1 MTSRRISVQRW
12 AMAVCLLLMTLVASP
27 SHASNDYSPIT
38 QEEAYAE
45 CMKAYASW
53 LNAGWGDSPDGIT
66 IACGLKSATFPYI
79 GAYVLKGKP
88 GVWNYWFGQPEQ
100 PLTCTPPQVLD
111 PSTQKCV
118 NPDLCKSSAIF
129 SGWLDFTGSGPTIM
143 CKEGCAYMFGSGT
156 SGAKTDGGSEQRY
169 VGSFEPLGRQCSA
182 GESSSG
188 LGEPGIGEPPA
199 DGGDKT
205 SDDNKP
211 ADDGDKPSDDSDKP
225 GDGDG
230 DKQGEGGDKSGEGGD
245 KPGDGTD
252 AGKGEGDGKNDG
264 KGDDKGTASGGADCT
279 SPPSCTGDAP
289 TCMVVQ
295 QTWALRC
302 NQPEWTKVK
311 DSDGDQYKT
320 PTVNRSDVFKT
331 ETIDP
336 SALNQSSWA
345 GNTCP
350 DLGTAQIF
358 GTSWSPD
365 STLFCRWLQYIRAV
379 VLLAGA
385 VCSCLILAGGVKD

>member
-1 MTSRRISVQRW
+1 MTSRRISVKRW
-12 AMAVCLLLMTLVASP
+12 AMVACLLLVALAATP
-27 SHASNDYSPIT
+27 AHAAAFRT
-38 QEEAYAE
+38 GAEAYSACVNQIPALE
-45 CMKAYASW
+45 KQWGKSGFSYRCESAAPYPGEAGAFKLIQHRPEGTDDELSHLGYY
-53 LNAGWGDSPDGIT
+53 NAT
-66 IACGLKSATFPYI
+66 
-79 GAYVLKGKP
+79 
-88 GVWNYWFGQPEQ
+88 
-100 PLTCTPPQVLD
+100 TCVAPQVLD
-111 PSTQKCV
+111 PATQTCV
-118 NPDLCKSSAIF
+118 SPDLCKSSAIF
-129 SGWLDFTGSGPTIM
+129 SGWLDFSGNAPTIM

-156 SGAKTDGGSEQRY
+156 SGAKVDGGSEQRY
-169 VGSFEPLGRQCSA
+169 TGSFEPLGRKCSA

-188 LGEPGIGEPPA
+188 LGEPGIGEPP
-199 DGGDKT
+199 GDA
-205 SDDNKP
+205 N
-211 ADDGDKPSDDSDKP
+211 DKPSDDSKPADGDDKP
-225 GDGDG
+225 SDDSNKPDQGDG
-230 DKQGEGGDKSGEGGD
+230 DKPGEGGDKSGEGGD

-252 AGKGEGDGKNDG
+252 ASKGEGDGKNDG
-264 KGDDKGTASGGADCT
+264 KGDDKGTASGGTDCT
-279 SPPSCTGDAP
+279 SPPSCAGDAP